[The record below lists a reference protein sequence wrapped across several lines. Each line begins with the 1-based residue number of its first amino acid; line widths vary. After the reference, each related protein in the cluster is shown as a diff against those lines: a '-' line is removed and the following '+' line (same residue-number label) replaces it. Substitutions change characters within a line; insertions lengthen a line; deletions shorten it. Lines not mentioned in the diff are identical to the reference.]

1 VKALKV
7 ALVGL
12 LLALLLMPAIGSV
25 TYALVGDRCE
35 DEARCPGCPPG
46 HCWICATL
54 PDGIQCYKPEPNAE

>member
-25 TYALVGDRCE
+25 TYALADRCE
-35 DEARCPGCPPG
+35 DEAGCPGCPPG
-46 HCWICATL
+46 NCWVCASIPGGVT
-54 PDGIQCYKPEPNAE
+54 CYKPAP